1 MIELE
6 IAALDAV
13 APLQRTS
20 IIDDLEAMIRRD
32 VCVSLRYRVEQRRY
46 KTSPISVMRFIR
58 AEDPP
63 ERRAVREAPSSDS
76 SIVREHP

>member
-6 IAALDAV
+6 IAALDGA

-32 VCVSLRYRVEQRRY
+32 VCGSLRYRVE
-46 KTSPISVMRFIR
+46 
-58 AEDPP
+58 
-63 ERRAVREAPSSDS
+63 
-76 SIVREHP
+76 